1 MLKDYFKMGK
11 VLLLYTEKQLEDSY
25 KEDCKER
32 SSINLPWLT
41 LEDYRDFYEETLS
54 EYYAE
59 E

>member
-1 MLKDYFKMGK
+1 MGK
-11 VLLLYTEKQLEDSY
+11 VLLLYTEKQLEAAY
-25 KEDCKER
+25 REDCKER

>member
-1 MLKDYFKMGK
+1 MSK

-32 SSINLPWLT
+32 SAINLPWLT

>member
-1 MLKDYFKMGK
+1 MGK

-41 LEDYRDFYEETLS
+41 LEDYRDVYEDTLS
-54 EYYAE
+54 EDYAE

>member
-1 MLKDYFKMGK
+1 MKDYLKMGK

>member
-1 MLKDYFKMGK
+1 MKLGYLKMSK
-11 VLLLYTEKQLEDSY
+11 VLLLYTENQLEDSY